1 MGRGGEDGMCRKA
14 SPGGQGQGSP
24 QSRALGD
31 SEPRVDSLG
40 GLDRGLILVFL
51 FFKNKVDPSSN

>member
-24 QSRALGD
+24 QSRRPEGTLNPAKTAWADLTED
-31 SEPRVDSLG
+31 
-40 GLDRGLILVFL
+40 
-51 FFKNKVDPSSN
+51 FF

>member
-31 SEPRVDSLG
+31 SEPRVDRLG

-51 FFKNKVDPSSN
+51 FF